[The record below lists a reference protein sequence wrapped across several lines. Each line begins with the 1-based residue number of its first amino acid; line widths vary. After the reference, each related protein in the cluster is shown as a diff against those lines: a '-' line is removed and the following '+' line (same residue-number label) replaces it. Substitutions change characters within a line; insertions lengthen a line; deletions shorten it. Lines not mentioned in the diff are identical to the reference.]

1 MHQVQFK
8 VFRRTLCWV
17 CSFYIWYRV
26 GCGPYH
32 WEGRWHSTREY
43 IFVKWCCHDIISC
56 RVAIP
61 PSQRQKE
68 SFLPEVLPAACDKKM
83 LGLKMVEVED
93 IKSGSFHFKVSDGFC
108 FVLPWRAIESLF
120 ALTFWVFCSTCF
132 YFCVYCPFKS
142 VKFSWSQAISH
153 TPLTSH
159 LAAALKRGCL
169 WTGPGCSRTASE
181 HAK

>member
-120 ALTFWVFCSTCF
+120 ALTFESSAVHASTFVCI
-132 YFCVYCPFKS
+132 VHS
-142 VKFSWSQAISH
+142 SQWNSAGLRRYLIH
-153 TPLTSH
+153 H
-159 LAAALKRGCL
+159 
-169 WTGPGCSRTASE
+169 
-181 HAK
+181 